1 MQWEVG
7 EGEKPLLFHVMCYNS
22 VFYFLLY
29 GISYK
34 CLGLMDYVE
43 FVAWESKRNLFS
55 ISILLLLPI
64 LILDCLHSPP
74 SIVDSRSCYVS
85 IDYASFSLCTNQ
97 SLLLLLLRYCIFFS
111 FLVLFQMWPG
121 PGHST
126 IYSSSLK
133 KSLAFHST
141 YHLTIDNQNHR
152 EKLPMYTISWL
163 FSRNT

>member
-64 LILDCLHSPP
+64 LILDCIHSPP
-74 SIVDSRSCYVS
+74 SIVDSRSCYMS

-97 SLLLLLLRYCIFFS
+97 SLLLLLLRYCIFFFILSIISNVARTRSQYYLFFFPQKIPSIS
-111 FLVLFQMWPG
+111 FYLSPN
-121 PGHST
+121 
-126 IYSSSLK
+126 Y
-133 KSLAFHST
+133 
-141 YHLTIDNQNHR
+141 
-152 EKLPMYTISWL
+152 
-163 FSRNT
+163 